1 MKKTHL
7 ILAATAVGIVVIA
20 ACKSSAANK
29 KLLGKWHSAD
39 QKTKLEITAK
49 DFILDEGE
57 PIAESYF
64 TKGDTLFTSYEGSQP
79 YTRFLIKDLKDKS
92 MMLIYPDST
101 SVIFLR

>member
-39 QKTKLEITAK
+39 HKTKLEVTAK

-57 PIAESYF
+57 PIAEGYF
-64 TKGDTLFTSYEGSQP
+64 AKGDTLFTSYEGSQP
-79 YTRFLIKDLKDKS
+79 YTKFLVKNLTDKS
-92 MMLIYPDST
+92 MTLVYPDST
-101 SVIFLR
+101 SVSFLR